1 MSPKLP
7 MLTGYRVLDI
17 TQFVA
22 GPTCT
27 RLLAEAGADV
37 IKVELAPH
45 GDRSRAQGIKARR
58 QAGEPAASSQSTY
71 FFQHNHSK
79 RSLALAWKHPRSIA
93 ILKTLAARA
102 DVLVENFS
110 PGVMAR
116 AGLAYEQ
123 LSAINPRLIMCS
135 ISVAGQTG
143 PLSTQPGYDYI
154 AAAYAGVTDQIGEA
168 DGAPAQ
174 LPLAIGDVSTGVAAA
189 MAIGFALLHRERTGE
204 GQHIDAAILDTY
216 FHMHE
221 VNVPRVALRGDRFTP
236 KRNGSQHPDGGPT
249 GHFRCCD
256 GSYINITALAHQW
269 GQLAA
274 AIGQPELVDDPRFR
288 DARARRDHNSEIVA
302 LIEGWLGAFDTRQAA
317 LEALE
322 RHRVP
327 CAPVLTLNEAMAH
340 PHLRQRGTVREV
352 YDQQLGDFAIP
363 GPPVKF
369 SRWPAR
375 VGLRADLLGARNEAV
390 LKELAGLSDPEIAAL
405 YDEGVLVRD
414 AGSEAPLA
422 LSYRPVAPDD
432 RDYCIEVHHRA
443 MRSYV
448 EPLWG
453 WDEAAQDRLA
463 WDALRETGARH
474 EIVLIGDSPIGYLS
488 YLETPAHLFLRQLY
502 LHPAHQGHGH
512 GSAILSR
519 LIARGPSAK
528 PMELSVL
535 TTNPRARAFYMRH
548 GFEAVTETRERV
560 SMRRVSAP

>member
-45 GDRSRAQGIKARR
+45 GDRSRIQGIKPRAKP
-58 QAGEPAASSQSTY
+58 GETAASSQSTY

-79 RSLALAWKHPRSIA
+79 RSLALAWKHPRTTE
-93 ILKTLAARA
+93 ILKTLAAKA

-116 AGLAYEQ
+116 AGLAYED
-123 LSAINPRLIMCS
+123 LAVANPRLIMCS

-143 PLSTQPGYDYI
+143 PLNAQPGYDYI
-154 AAAYAGVTDQIGEA
+154 AAAYAGVTDQIGEP

-174 LPLAIGDVSTGVAAA
+174 FSLAIGDVSTGVAAA

-204 GQHIDAAILDTY
+204 GQLIDAAILDTY

-221 VNVPRVALRGDRFTP
+221 VNVPRVALRGDRFSPRRT
-236 KRNGSQHPDGGPT
+236 GSQHPDGGPT
-249 GHFRCCD
+249 GLFRCRD

-274 AIGQPELVDDPRFR
+274 AMRRPDLAHDPRFK
-288 DARARRDHNSEIVA
+288 DARSRRDNNTAIVA
-302 LIEGWLGAFDTRQAA
+302 LIEGWLAGFESREAA

-322 RHRVP
+322 QHRVP

-340 PHLRQRGTVREV
+340 PHLRQRGTVRQV
-352 YDQQLGDFAIP
+352 SDPQLGEFAIP

-369 SRWPAR
+369 SRWPER
-375 VGLRADLLGARNEAV
+375 GKVRADLLGAHNEEI
-390 LKELAGLSDPEIAAL
+390 LKELAGLSDAEIAAL
-405 YDEGVLVRD
+405 YDQGVLVHD
-414 AGSEAPLA
+414 AG
-422 LSYRPVAPDD
+422 
-432 RDYCIEVHHRA
+432 
-443 MRSYV
+443 
-448 EPLWG
+448 
-453 WDEAAQDRLA
+453 
-463 WDALRETGARH
+463 
-474 EIVLIGDSPIGYLS
+474 
-488 YLETPAHLFLRQLY
+488 LE
-502 LHPAHQGHGH
+502 
-512 GSAILSR
+512 
-519 LIARGPSAK
+519 
-528 PMELSVL
+528 
-535 TTNPRARAFYMRH
+535 
-548 GFEAVTETRERV
+548 
-560 SMRRVSAP
+560 

>member
-37 IKVELAPH
+37 IKVELAPY
-45 GDRSRAQGIKARR
+45 GDRSRIQGIKPRGR
-58 QAGEPAASSQSTY
+58 PGEAAVSSQSTY

-79 RSLALAWKHPRSIA
+79 RSLALAWRHPRSTE
-93 ILKTLAARA
+93 ILKALSAKA

-116 AGLAYEQ
+116 AGLAYDQ
-123 LSAINPRLIMCS
+123 LSAVNPRLIMCS

-143 PLSTQPGYDYI
+143 QLSAQPGYDYI

-168 DGAPAQ
+168 GGAPAQ
-174 LPLAIGDVSTGVAAA
+174 FSLAIGDVSTGVAAA

-204 GQHIDAAILDTY
+204 GQHVDAAILDTY

-221 VNVPRVALRGDRFTP
+221 VNVPRVALRGDRFTQ
-236 KRNGSQHPDGGPT
+236 RRAGAQHPDGGPT
-249 GHFRCCD
+249 GLFRCRD

-274 AIGQPELVDDPRFR
+274 AMDRPELVDDPRFK
-288 DARARRDHNSEIVA
+288 DARARRDNNGEIVA
-302 LIEGWLGAFDTRQAA
+302 LIEGWLSGFDTREAA

-340 PHLRQRGTVREV
+340 PHLKARGTVRQV
-352 YDQQLGDFAIP
+352 SDPQLGAFAIP
-363 GPPVKF
+363 GPPVRF
-369 SRWPAR
+369 SRWPEC
-375 VGLRADLLGARNEAV
+375 GKLRADLLGAHNETV
-390 LKELAGLSDPEIAAL
+390 LKELVGLSDAEIAAL

-414 AGSEAPLA
+414 AA
-422 LSYRPVAPDD
+422 LQP
-432 RDYCIEVHHRA
+432 
-443 MRSYV
+443 
-448 EPLWG
+448 
-453 WDEAAQDRLA
+453 
-463 WDALRETGARH
+463 
-474 EIVLIGDSPIGYLS
+474 
-488 YLETPAHLFLRQLY
+488 
-502 LHPAHQGHGH
+502 
-512 GSAILSR
+512 
-519 LIARGPSAK
+519 
-528 PMELSVL
+528 
-535 TTNPRARAFYMRH
+535 
-548 GFEAVTETRERV
+548 
-560 SMRRVSAP
+560 